1 MCNRKA
7 FKWWKKVT
15 SSAFW
20 LMDVLHELTKS
31 SDSVFL
37 KSTQTSRPDGYAVI
51 TCGRG
56 LAQKRVR
63 RLHRGYHGTSGGI
76 CDGGRVVSVLCL
88 SAAISLQCLWLWED
102 GLNSKDSKYDW
113 IISNPTDFS
122 DSHTQWHSH
131 KGSCETGSKHT
142 SLLWASSLAF

>member
-1 MCNRKA
+1 MDKTKN
-7 FKWWKKVT
+7 VT

-37 KSTQTSRPDGYAVI
+37 KSTLISRPDGYAVI

-63 RLHRGYHGTSGGI
+63 RLHGGYHGTSGGI

-113 IISNPTDFS
+113 IISTVT
-122 DSHTQWHSH
+122 HIHSGTAI
-131 KGSCETGSKHT
+131 KAPVKLDQSTRLFCEP
-142 SLLWASSLAF
+142 AV